1 MAKRLTVSEV
11 DQAKACLAGRTLV
24 LVGMMGAGKTSVGRR
39 LAEKLEMTFID
50 ADHEIEEA
58 AGKTIPEIFA
68 DHGEAYFREGE
79 RRVITRLLE
88 NGNQILA
95 TGGGAFMNDETRKQV
110 KDKALS
116 VWLKA
121 DVDLLLRR
129 VGKRDN
135 RPLLKQGDP
144 KTILENLLSVRGPF
158 YAQAD
163 ITVESQDAQHSQ
175 TVNDVIRAIAEHQ
188 SASQEN

>member
-1 MAKRLTVSEV
+1 MAKRLSLTEV
-11 DQAKACLAGRTLV
+11 DQARAVLGDRTLV

-39 LAEKLEMTFID
+39 LAEKLEMNFID
-50 ADHEIEEA
+50 ADHEIEQA

-79 RRVITRLLE
+79 RRVICRLLE
-88 NGNQILA
+88 SGGQILA
-95 TGGGAFMNDETRKQV
+95 TGGGAFMNVETRSQV
-110 KDKALS
+110 KAKALS

-144 KTILENLLSVRGPF
+144 KTILDDLLKIREPF
-158 YAQAD
+158 YREAD
-163 ITVESQDAQHSQ
+163 IIVESRDAQHSQ
-175 TVNDVIRAIAEHQ
+175 TVNDVIRAIAG
-188 SASQEN
+188 SPVDL